1 MIALATD
8 AETLAAIRRIN
19 TEMQGGQKARS
30 GDRAI
35 VDRMAGQ
42 AGWGMPAKAKRALR
56 GELGDDE

>member
-1 MIALATD
+1 VIALATD

-19 TEMQGGQKARS
+19 TEMQGGEKARS

-35 VDRMAGQ
+35 VDRMARQ

-56 GELGDDE
+56 GELGEDE

>member
-1 MIALATD
+1 LATN

-19 TEMQGGQKARS
+19 TEMKGGATARS

-35 VDRMAGQ
+35 VQRMADQ
-42 AGWGMPAKAKRALR
+42 AGWGLPAKAKRALR